1 MNLTRIASSAALLV
15 SSCTLFGAEASQAA
29 GATAISEPDLI
40 EQLVDMILARFGV
53 TSAGNTPTHWAI
65 FGSMFV
71 AAWVLRKFV
80 TTGIF
85 AVLKHFASKTETT
98 LDDKLFPALEGPVK
112 GLVFVVGSYAAVK
125 VLKLSVSVDTSIGYL
140 YKIALPCVIF
150 WGVIKAISAIVD
162 HLGEM
167 AEARGMGIAA
177 FLPLLKKTI
186 IIIFIILAGLTIVQ
200 SFGYDVKTFLAG
212 LGIGGLA
219 FALAAQDTIANLF
232 GSFVIALDQ
241 PFKVGEIVRI
251 GSFEGTVEG
260 IGMRSTKLRTAA
272 RTLIAIPNK
281 SVANEAITNF
291 SRMPQRRVEQTL
303 GLTYDTTLEQL
314 KVFMEDV
321 RALLK
326 TDPGVDQ
333 KSIVVNF
340 VNYGDSSLDVQ
351 VVYFTSDPDFTR
363 HLELRERINLKI
375 MQALVARGLSFAYP
389 THTLQLDG
397 PVAKALIRGAGE
409 GLAAKA

>member
-1 MNLTRIASSAALLV
+1 
-15 SSCTLFGAEASQAA
+15 
-29 GATAISEPDLI
+29 
-40 EQLVDMILARFGV
+40 
-53 TSAGNTPTHWAI
+53 
-65 FGSMFV
+65 
-71 AAWVLRKFV
+71 
-80 TTGIF
+80 
-85 AVLKHFASKTETT
+85 
-98 LDDKLFPALEGPVK
+98 
-112 GLVFVVGSYAAVK
+112 
-125 VLKLSVSVDTSIGYL
+125 
-140 YKIALPCVIF
+140 
-150 WGVIKAISAIVD
+150 
-162 HLGEM
+162 
-167 AEARGMGIAA
+167 
-177 FLPLLKKTI
+177 
-186 IIIFIILAGLTIVQ
+186 
-200 SFGYDVKTFLAG
+200 
-212 LGIGGLA
+212 
-219 FALAAQDTIANLF
+219 
-232 GSFVIALDQ
+232 
-241 PFKVGEIVRI
+241 
-251 GSFEGTVEG
+251 
-260 IGMRSTKLRTAA
+260 
-272 RTLIAIPNK
+272 
-281 SVANEAITNF
+281 VANEAITNF